1 MEKIEKL
8 RWGFI
13 GAGGI
18 AKRALFPAISKSN
31 VGEIYAV
38 ASRDKTKALTISP
51 NGIVYTS
58 YDELLADPKV
68 EAVYI
73 SLPNSLHLPLAIK
86 AMRAGK
92 HVLCEKPLGMNAA
105 EVEEAIAVSK
115 ETNRIFVEASWNRWH
130 PRSQR
135 IREIVASGELG
146 KITHIRTCFTY
157 DGLDQENIRLDPK
170 LGGGIL
176 YDLGPYS
183 TVAPLWAMDFA
194 DISDLDVQVIWHK
207 GGTDETTRANFTI
220 GGAKAE
226 TIASDN
232 IQLTHWFII
241 EGTKGELRTGG
252 NDSFNSHNNPSTLEI
267 TVDGKA
273 RIERFEACDPY
284 QLMSDAFARVV
295 RGGNDWLMPMD
306 QSLKFAKLFDAIFAK
321 MGRL

>member
-115 ETNRIFVEASWNRWH
+115 ESNRIFVEASWNRWH

-194 DISDLDVQVIWHK
+194 EISDLDVQVIWHK
-207 GGTDETTRANFTI
+207 GGTDETTRVNFTI
-220 GGAKAE
+220 GGARAE
-226 TIASDN
+226 TVASDN

-306 QSLKFAKLFDAIFAK
+306 QSLKFAKFFDAIFAK
-321 MGRL
+321 MGRP

>member
-1 MEKIEKL
+1 MEKL

-18 AKRALFPAISKSN
+18 AKRALYPAISKSN

-51 NGIVYTS
+51 NGVVYTS

-105 EVEEAIAVSK
+105 EVAEAIAVSK
-115 ETNRIFVEASWNRWH
+115 ETDRIFVEASWNRWH

-146 KITHIRTCFTY
+146 KITRIRTCFTY
-157 DGLDQENIRLDPK
+157 DGLDEGNIRLDPA

-194 DISDLDVQVIWHK
+194 DVSDIDVKVIWHK
-207 GGTDETTRANFTI
+207 AGTDETTRVNFNI
-220 GGAKAE
+220 GGAVAE
-226 TIASDN
+226 TVASDN
-232 IQLTHWFII
+232 IQLTHWFIV

-273 RIERFEACDPY
+273 RIERFDACDPY

-295 RGGNDWLMPMD
+295 RGGNDWLMPME
-306 QSLKFAKLFDAIFAK
+306 QSLKFAKFFDAIFAK
-321 MGRL
+321 MGRP

>member
-1 MEKIEKL
+1 MEKL

-18 AKRALFPAISKSN
+18 AKRALYPAISKSN

-92 HVLCEKPLGMNAA
+92 HVLCEKPLGMNAE
-105 EVEEAIAVSK
+105 EVAEAIAVSK
-115 ETNRIFVEASWNRWH
+115 ETDRIFVEASWNRWH

-135 IREIVASGELG
+135 IREVVASGELG
-146 KITHIRTCFTY
+146 KITRIRTGFTY
-157 DGLDQENIRLDPK
+157 DGLDEGNIRLDPA

-194 DISDLDVQVIWHK
+194 ETSDIDVQVIWHK
-207 GGTDETTRANFTI
+207 AGTDETTRVNFNI
-220 GGAKAE
+220 GGAVAE
-226 TIASDN
+226 TVASDN
-232 IQLTHWFII
+232 IQLSHWFII

-295 RGGNDWLMPMD
+295 RGGNDWLMPME
-306 QSLKFAKLFDAIFAK
+306 QSLKFAKFFDAIFAK
-321 MGRL
+321 MGRP

>member
-1 MEKIEKL
+1 MEKL

-18 AKRALFPAISKSN
+18 AKRALYPAISKSN

-73 SLPNSLHLPLAIK
+73 SLPNSLHLPLAVK

-105 EVEEAIAVSK
+105 EVAEAIAVSK
-115 ETNRIFVEASWNRWH
+115 ETDRIFVEASWNRWH

-135 IREIVASGELG
+135 IREIIASGELG
-146 KITHIRTCFTY
+146 KVTRIRTCFTY
-157 DGLDQENIRLDPK
+157 DGLDEGNIRLDPA

-194 DISDLDVQVIWHK
+194 DVSDLDVKVIWHK
-207 GGTDETTRANFTI
+207 AGTDETTRVNFNI
-220 GGAKAE
+220 GGAVAE
-226 TIASDN
+226 TVASDN
-232 IQLTHWFII
+232 IQVTHWFIV

-295 RGGNDWLMPMD
+295 RGGNDWLMPME
-306 QSLKFAKLFDAIFAK
+306 QSLKFAKFFDAIFAK
-321 MGRL
+321 MGRP

>member
-1 MEKIEKL
+1 MEKL

-18 AKRALFPAISKSN
+18 AKRALYPAISKSN

-105 EVEEAIAVSK
+105 EVAEAIAVSE
-115 ETNRIFVEASWNRWH
+115 ETDRIFVEASWNRWH

-135 IREIVASGELG
+135 IREVVASGELG
-146 KITHIRTCFTY
+146 KITRIRTCFTY
-157 DGLDQENIRLDPK
+157 DGLDEGNIRLDPA

-194 DISDLDVQVIWHK
+194 DVSDIDVKVIWHK
-207 GGTDETTRANFTI
+207 AGTDETTRVNFNI
-220 GGAKAE
+220 GGAVAE
-226 TIASDN
+226 TVASDN
-232 IQLTHWFII
+232 IQLSHWFII

-295 RGGNDWLMPMD
+295 RGGNDWLMPME
-306 QSLKFAKLFDAIFAK
+306 QSLKFAKFFDAIFAK
-321 MGRL
+321 MGRP

>member
-1 MEKIEKL
+1 MEKL

-18 AKRALFPAISKSN
+18 AKRALYPAISKSN

-38 ASRDKTKALTISP
+38 ASRDKRKALTISP

-105 EVEEAIAVSK
+105 EVAEAIAVSK
-115 ETNRIFVEASWNRWH
+115 ETDRIFVEASWNRWH

-146 KITHIRTCFTY
+146 KITRIRTCFTY
-157 DGLDQENIRLDPK
+157 DGLDEGNIRLDPA

-194 DISDLDVQVIWHK
+194 DVSDLDVKVIWHK
-207 GGTDETTRANFTI
+207 AGTDETTRVNFNI
-220 GGAKAE
+220 GGAVAE
-226 TIASDN
+226 TVASDN
-232 IQLTHWFII
+232 IQVTHWFII
-241 EGTKGELRTGG
+241 EGTKGELRTG
-252 NDSFNSHNNPSTLEI
+252 
-267 TVDGKA
+267 
-273 RIERFEACDPY
+273 
-284 QLMSDAFARVV
+284 
-295 RGGNDWLMPMD
+295 
-306 QSLKFAKLFDAIFAK
+306 
-321 MGRL
+321 

>member
-1 MEKIEKL
+1 MEKL

-18 AKRALFPAISKSN
+18 AKRALYPAISKSN

-51 NGIVYTS
+51 NGVVYTS

-105 EVEEAIAVSK
+105 EVAEAIAVSK
-115 ETNRIFVEASWNRWH
+115 ETDRIFVEASWNRWH

-135 IREIVASGELG
+135 IREVIASGELG
-146 KITHIRTCFTY
+146 KITRIRTCFTY
-157 DGLDQENIRLDPK
+157 DGLDEGNIRLDPA

-194 DISDLDVQVIWHK
+194 DVSNIDVKVIWYK
-207 GGTDETTRANFTI
+207 AGTDETTRVNFNI
-220 GGAKAE
+220 GGAVAE
-226 TIASDN
+226 TVASDN
-232 IQLTHWFII
+232 IQLTHWFIV

-273 RIERFEACDPY
+273 RIERFDACDPY

-295 RGGNDWLMPMD
+295 RGGNDWLMPME
-306 QSLKFAKLFDAIFAK
+306 QSLKFAKFFDAIFAK
-321 MGRL
+321 MGRP

>member
-1 MEKIEKL
+1 
-8 RWGFI
+8 
-13 GAGGI
+13 
-18 AKRALFPAISKSN
+18 LFPAISKSN

-105 EVEEAIAVSK
+105 EVEEAIVVSK

-321 MGRL
+321 MGRP

>member
-146 KITHIRTCFTY
+146 NITHIRTCFTY

-194 DISDLDVQVIWHK
+194 EISDLDVQVIWHK

-220 GGAKAE
+220 GGARAE
-226 TIASDN
+226 TVASDN

-295 RGGNDWLMPMD
+295 RGGNDWLMPME
-306 QSLKFAKLFDAIFAK
+306 QSLKFAKFFDAIFAK
-321 MGRL
+321 MGRP

>member
-1 MEKIEKL
+1 MEKL

-105 EVEEAIAVSK
+105 EVAEAIAVSK
-115 ETNRIFVEASWNRWH
+115 ETGRIFVEASWNRWH

-146 KITHIRTCFTY
+146 KITRIRTCFTY
-157 DGLDQENIRLDPK
+157 DGLDEGNIRLDPA

-194 DISDLDVQVIWHK
+194 DVSDLDVKVIWHK
-207 GGTDETTRANFTI
+207 AGTDETTRVNFNI
-220 GGAKAE
+220 GGAVAE
-226 TIASDN
+226 TVASDN

-241 EGTKGELRTGG
+241 EGSKGELRTGG

-306 QSLKFAKLFDAIFAK
+306 QSLKFAQFFDAIFAK
-321 MGRL
+321 MGRP

>member
-306 QSLKFAKLFDAIFAK
+306 ESLKFAKLFDAIFAK
-321 MGRL
+321 MGRP

>member
-194 DISDLDVQVIWHK
+194 EISDLDVQVIWHK

-295 RGGNDWLMPMD
+295 RGGNDWLMPID

-321 MGRL
+321 MGRP

>member
-1 MEKIEKL
+1 MEKL

-18 AKRALFPAISKSN
+18 AKRALYPAISKSN

-92 HVLCEKPLGMNAA
+92 HVLCEKPLGMSAA

-115 ETNRIFVEASWNRWH
+115 ETDRIFVEASWNRWH

-146 KITHIRTCFTY
+146 KITRIRTCFTY
-157 DGLDQENIRLDPK
+157 DGLDEENIRLDPA

-194 DISDLDVQVIWHK
+194 EISDLDVKVIWHK
-207 GGTDETTRANFTI
+207 AGTDETTRVNFNI
-220 GGAKAE
+220 GGAVAE
-226 TIASDN
+226 TVASDN
-232 IQLTHWFII
+232 IQVTHWFII

-252 NDSFNSHNNPSTLEI
+252 CDSFNSHNNPSTLEI

-295 RGGNDWLMPMD
+295 RGGNDWLMPME
-306 QSLKFAKLFDAIFAK
+306 QSLKFAKFFDAIFAK
-321 MGRL
+321 MGRP

>member
-194 DISDLDVQVIWHK
+194 EISDLDVQVIWHK

-220 GGAKAE
+220 GGARAE
-226 TIASDN
+226 TVASDN

-295 RGGNDWLMPMD
+295 RGGNDWLMPME
-306 QSLKFAKLFDAIFAK
+306 QSLKFAKFFDAIFAK
-321 MGRL
+321 MGRP

>member
-194 DISDLDVQVIWHK
+194 EISDLDVQVIWHK

-220 GGAKAE
+220 GGARAE
-226 TIASDN
+226 TVASDN

-321 MGRL
+321 MGRP

>member
-1 MEKIEKL
+1 MEKL

-51 NGIVYTS
+51 NGNVYTS

-92 HVLCEKPLGMNAA
+92 HVLCEKPLGMNAV

-194 DISDLDVQVIWHK
+194 EISDLDVQVIWHK

-232 IQLTHWFII
+232 IQLSHWFII

-295 RGGNDWLMPMD
+295 RGGNDWLMPME
-306 QSLKFAKLFDAIFAK
+306 QSLKFAKFFDAIFAK
-321 MGRL
+321 MGRP

>member
-1 MEKIEKL
+1 MEKIENV

-18 AKRALFPAISKSN
+18 AKRALYPAISKSN

-38 ASRDKTKALTISP
+38 ASRDKNKALTISP

-73 SLPNSLHLPLAIK
+73 SLPNAFHLPWAIK

-92 HVLCEKPLGMNAA
+92 HVLCEKPLGMNAK
-105 EVEEAIAVSK
+105 EVEEAIAVSN

-130 PRSQR
+130 PRSER
-135 IREIVASGELG
+135 IREIVKSGEIG
-146 KITHIRTCFTY
+146 EITRIRSCFTY
-157 DGLDQENIRLDPK
+157 DGLDPENIRLDPTI
-170 LGGGIL
+170 GGGVL

-183 TVAPLWAMDFA
+183 TVAPLWVLDFPEV
-194 DISDLDVQVIWHK
+194 SDLNVQVVWHK
-207 GGTDETTRANFTI
+207 GGTDETTKVNYKAGNVI
-220 GGAKAE
+220 AE
-226 TIASDN
+226 TVTSSN
-232 IQLTHWFII
+232 MQMNLWFII
-241 EGTKGELRTGG
+241 EGTKGEVRTLG
-252 NDSFNSHNNPSTLEI
+252 NDSFNSINSPSAIQI
-267 TVDGKA
+267 TAGDKVRVENFD
-273 RIERFEACDPY
+273 ACDPY

-306 QSLKFAKLFDAIFAK
+306 QSLKFAKLFDAAFAK
-321 MGRL
+321 MGRP

>member
-194 DISDLDVQVIWHK
+194 EISDLDVQVIWHK
-207 GGTDETTRANFTI
+207 GGTDETTRVNFTI
-220 GGAKAE
+220 GGARAE
-226 TIASDN
+226 TVASDN

-306 QSLKFAKLFDAIFAK
+306 QSLKFAKFFDAIFAK
-321 MGRL
+321 MGRP

>member
-1 MEKIEKL
+1 MEKL

-51 NGIVYTS
+51 NGNVYTS

-115 ETNRIFVEASWNRWH
+115 ETDRIFVEASWNRWH

-146 KITHIRTCFTY
+146 KITRIRTCFTY

-194 DISDLDVQVIWHK
+194 EISDLDVQVIWHK

-220 GGAKAE
+220 GGARAE
-226 TIASDN
+226 TVASDN
-232 IQLTHWFII
+232 IQVTHWFII
-241 EGTKGELRTGG
+241 EGAKGELRTGG

-295 RGGNDWLMPMD
+295 RGGNDWLMPME
-306 QSLKFAKLFDAIFAK
+306 QSLKFAKFFDAIFAK
-321 MGRL
+321 MGRP

>member
-1 MEKIEKL
+1 MEKIERV

-18 AKRALFPAISKSN
+18 AKRALYPAISKSN

-38 ASRDKTKALTISP
+38 ASRDKSKALTISP

-73 SLPNSLHLPLAIK
+73 SLPNSLHLPWAIK
-86 AMRAGK
+86 AMKAGK
-92 HVLCEKPLGMNAA
+92 HVLCEKPLGMNAK

-115 ETNRIFVEASWNRWH
+115 ETDRIFVEASWNRWH

-135 IREIVASGELG
+135 IREIVKSGELG
-146 KITHIRTCFTY
+146 EITRIRSCFTY
-157 DGLDQENIRLDPK
+157 DGLDAENIRLDPA

-183 TVAPLWAMDFA
+183 TVAPLWALDFPEV
-194 DISDLDVQVIWHK
+194 SDVSVQVVWHK
-207 GGTDETTRANFTI
+207 GGTDETTKVNYKAGNVV
-220 GGAKAE
+220 AE
-226 TIASDN
+226 TVASDN
-232 IQLTHWFII
+232 IQMNLWFII
-241 EGTKGELRTGG
+241 EGTKGEVRTLG
-252 NDSFNSHNNPSTLEI
+252 NDSFNSINSPSALQTTI
-267 TVDGKA
+267 NGKS
-273 RIERFEACDPY
+273 RVENFDACDPY

-306 QSLKFAKLFDAIFAK
+306 QSLRFAQLFDAAFAK
-321 MGRL
+321 MGRP

>member
-1 MEKIEKL
+1 MEKL

-51 NGIVYTS
+51 NGNVYTS

-115 ETNRIFVEASWNRWH
+115 ETDRIFVEASWNRWH

-194 DISDLDVQVIWHK
+194 EISDLDVQVIWHK

-220 GGAKAE
+220 GGARAE
-226 TIASDN
+226 TVASDN
-232 IQLTHWFII
+232 IQVTHWFII

-295 RGGNDWLMPMD
+295 RGGNDWLMPME
-306 QSLKFAKLFDAIFAK
+306 QSLKFAKFFDAIFAK
-321 MGRL
+321 MGRP

>member
-115 ETNRIFVEASWNRWH
+115 ETGRIFVEASWNRWH

-321 MGRL
+321 MGRP

>member
-1 MEKIEKL
+1 MEKL

-92 HVLCEKPLGMNAA
+92 HVLCEKPLGMNAT
-105 EVEEAIAVSK
+105 EVAEAIAVSK
-115 ETNRIFVEASWNRWH
+115 ETDRIFVEASWNRWH

-135 IREIVASGELG
+135 IREVVASGELG
-146 KITHIRTCFTY
+146 KITRIRTCFTY
-157 DGLDQENIRLDPK
+157 DGLDEGNIRLDPA

-194 DISDLDVQVIWHK
+194 DISDLDVKVIWHK
-207 GGTDETTRANFTI
+207 AGTDETTRVNFNI
-220 GGAKAE
+220 GGAVAE
-226 TIASDN
+226 TVASDN

-241 EGTKGELRTGG
+241 EGSKGELRTGG

-306 QSLKFAKLFDAIFAK
+306 QSLKFAQFFDAIFAK
-321 MGRL
+321 MGRP

>member
-1 MEKIEKL
+1 MEKL

-18 AKRALFPAISKSN
+18 AQRALFPAISKSN

-51 NGIVYTS
+51 NGNVYTS

-194 DISDLDVQVIWHK
+194 EISDLDVQVIWHK

-232 IQLTHWFII
+232 IQLSHWFII

-295 RGGNDWLMPMD
+295 RGGNDWLMPME
-306 QSLKFAKLFDAIFAK
+306 QSLKFAKFFDAIFAK
-321 MGRL
+321 MGRP

>member
-1 MEKIEKL
+1 MEKL

-18 AKRALFPAISKSN
+18 AKRALYPAISKSN

-73 SLPNSLHLPLAIK
+73 SLPNSLHLPLAVK

-105 EVEEAIAVSK
+105 EVAEAIAVSK
-115 ETNRIFVEASWNRWH
+115 ETDRIFVEASWNRWH

-135 IREIVASGELG
+135 IREIIASGELG
-146 KITHIRTCFTY
+146 KVTRIRTCFTY
-157 DGLDQENIRLDPK
+157 DGLDEGNIRLDPA

-194 DISDLDVQVIWHK
+194 EVSDLDVKVIWHK
-207 GGTDETTRANFTI
+207 AGTDETTRVNFNI
-220 GGAKAE
+220 GGAVAE
-226 TIASDN
+226 TVASDN
-232 IQLTHWFII
+232 IQVTHWFIV

-295 RGGNDWLMPMD
+295 RGGNDWLMPME
-306 QSLKFAKLFDAIFAK
+306 QSFKFAQFFDSIFAK
-321 MGRL
+321 MGRP

>member
-1 MEKIEKL
+1 MDKIEKL

-18 AKRALFPAISKSN
+18 AKKALYPAISKSN

-38 ASRDKTKALTISP
+38 ASRDRVKAETISP
-51 NGIVYTS
+51 NGVIYTS

-115 ETNRIFVEASWNRWH
+115 ETDRIFVEASWNRWH
-130 PRSQR
+130 PRSKR
-135 IREIVASGELG
+135 IIEIVESGELG
-146 KITHIRTCFTY
+146 TITRIRSCFTY
-157 DGLDQENIRLDPK
+157 DGLDEENIRLDPK

-183 TVAPLWAMDFA
+183 TVAPLWILGFPE
-194 DISDLDVQVIWHK
+194 ISDIDVRVIWHK
-207 GGTDETTRANFTI
+207 GGTDETTRVNYKI
-220 GGAKAE
+220 GGAVAE
-226 TIASDN
+226 TVTSDN
-232 IQLTHWFII
+232 ISVVNWLIV

-252 NDSFNSHNNPSTLEI
+252 SDSFISHNSPSTLEV
-267 TVDGKA
+267 TVNGSA
-273 RIERFEACDPY
+273 RVERFEAFDPY

-295 RGGNDWLMPMD
+295 RGGDDWLMPISE
-306 QSLKFAKLFDAIFAK
+306 SLTFAKFFDAIFAK
-321 MGRL
+321 MGRP

>member
-1 MEKIEKL
+1 MEKL

-18 AKRALFPAISKSN
+18 AKRALYPAISKSN

-73 SLPNSLHLPLAIK
+73 SLPNSLHLPLAVK

-105 EVEEAIAVSK
+105 EVAEAIAVSK
-115 ETNRIFVEASWNRWH
+115 ETDRIFVEASWNRWH

-135 IREIVASGELG
+135 IREIIASGELG
-146 KITHIRTCFTY
+146 KVTRIRTCFTY
-157 DGLDQENIRLDPK
+157 DGLDEGNIRLDPA

-194 DISDLDVQVIWHK
+194 EVSDLDVKVIWHK
-207 GGTDETTRANFTI
+207 AGTDETTRVNFNI
-220 GGAKAE
+220 GGAVAE
-226 TIASDN
+226 TVASDN
-232 IQLTHWFII
+232 IQVTHWFIV

-295 RGGNDWLMPMD
+295 RGGNDWLMPME
-306 QSLKFAKLFDAIFAK
+306 QSLKFAKFFDAIFAK
-321 MGRL
+321 MGRP

>member
-1 MEKIEKL
+1 MEKL

-18 AKRALFPAISKSN
+18 AKRALYPAISKSN

-38 ASRDKTKALTISP
+38 ASRDKSKALTISP

-58 YDELLADPKV
+58 YDDLLADPKV

-105 EVEEAIAVSK
+105 EVAEAIAVSE

-135 IREIVASGELG
+135 IREVIASGELG
-146 KITHIRTCFTY
+146 KITRIRTCFTY
-157 DGLDQENIRLDPK
+157 DGLDEGNIRLDPA

-194 DISDLDVQVIWHK
+194 EISDLDVKVIWHK
-207 GGTDETTRANFTI
+207 AGTDETTRVNFNI
-220 GGAKAE
+220 GGAVAE
-226 TIASDN
+226 TVASDN
-232 IQLTHWFII
+232 IQLTHWFIV

-306 QSLKFAKLFDAIFAK
+306 QSLKFAKFFDAIFAK
-321 MGRL
+321 MGRP

>member
-1 MEKIEKL
+1 MEKL

-18 AKRALFPAISKSN
+18 AKRALYPAISKSN

-105 EVEEAIAVSK
+105 EVAEAIAVSE
-115 ETNRIFVEASWNRWH
+115 ETKRIFVEASWNRWH

-135 IREIVASGELG
+135 IREVIASGELG
-146 KITHIRTCFTY
+146 KVTRIRTCFTY
-157 DGLDQENIRLDPK
+157 DGLDEGNIRLDPA

-194 DISDLDVQVIWHK
+194 DVSDIDVKVIWHK
-207 GGTDETTRANFTI
+207 AGTDETTRVNFNI
-220 GGAKAE
+220 GGAVAE
-226 TIASDN
+226 TVASDN
-232 IQLTHWFII
+232 IQLTHWFIV

-267 TVDGKA
+267 TVDGKP

-295 RGGNDWLMPMD
+295 RGGNDWLMPME
-306 QSLKFAKLFDAIFAK
+306 QSLKFAKFFDAIFAK
-321 MGRL
+321 MGRP

>member
-1 MEKIEKL
+1 MEKL

-18 AKRALFPAISKSN
+18 AKRALYPAISKSN

-51 NGIVYTS
+51 NGVVYTS

-105 EVEEAIAVSK
+105 EVAEAIAVSK
-115 ETNRIFVEASWNRWH
+115 ETDRIFVEASWNRWH

-135 IREIVASGELG
+135 IREVIASGELG
-146 KITHIRTCFTY
+146 KITRIRTCFTY
-157 DGLDQENIRLDPK
+157 DGLDEGNIRLDPA

-194 DISDLDVQVIWHK
+194 DVSDIDVKVIWHK
-207 GGTDETTRANFTI
+207 AGTDETTRVNFNI
-220 GGAKAE
+220 GGAVAE
-226 TIASDN
+226 TVASDN

-273 RIERFEACDPY
+273 RIERFDACDPY

-295 RGGNDWLMPMD
+295 RGGNDWLMPME
-306 QSLKFAKLFDAIFAK
+306 QSLKFAKFFDAIFAK
-321 MGRL
+321 MGRP

>member
-1 MEKIEKL
+1 MEKL

-18 AKRALFPAISKSN
+18 AKRALYPAISKSN

-51 NGIVYTS
+51 NGVVYTS

-105 EVEEAIAVSK
+105 EVAEAIAVSK
-115 ETNRIFVEASWNRWH
+115 ETDRIFVEASWNRWH

-146 KITHIRTCFTY
+146 KITRIRTCFTY
-157 DGLDQENIRLDPK
+157 DGLDEGNIRLDPA
-170 LGGGIL
+170 LGGGII

-194 DISDLDVQVIWHK
+194 DISDIDVKVIWHK
-207 GGTDETTRANFTI
+207 AGTDETTRVNFNI
-220 GGAKAE
+220 GGAVAE
-226 TIASDN
+226 TVASDN
-232 IQLTHWFII
+232 IQVTHWFII

-295 RGGNDWLMPMD
+295 RGGNDWLMPIE
-306 QSLKFAKLFDAIFAK
+306 QSLKFAQFFDAIFAK
-321 MGRL
+321 MGRP

>member
-1 MEKIEKL
+1 MEKL

-18 AKRALFPAISKSN
+18 AKRALYPAISKSN

-58 YDELLADPKV
+58 YDDLLADPKV

-73 SLPNSLHLPLAIK
+73 SLPNSLHLPLAVK

-105 EVEEAIAVSK
+105 EVAEAIAVSK
-115 ETNRIFVEASWNRWH
+115 ETDRIFVEASWNRWH

-135 IREIVASGELG
+135 IREIIASGELG
-146 KITHIRTCFTY
+146 KITRIRTCFTY
-157 DGLDQENIRLDPK
+157 DGLDEGNIRLDPA

-194 DISDLDVQVIWHK
+194 EVSDLDVKVIWHK
-207 GGTDETTRANFTI
+207 AGTDETTRVNFNI
-220 GGAKAE
+220 GGAVAE
-226 TIASDN
+226 TVASDN
-232 IQLTHWFII
+232 IQVTHWFIV

-273 RIERFEACDPY
+273 RVERFDACDPY

-295 RGGNDWLMPMD
+295 RGGNDWLMPME
-306 QSLKFAKLFDAIFAK
+306 QSLKFAKFFDAIFAK
-321 MGRL
+321 MGRP

>member
-1 MEKIEKL
+1 MEKL

-18 AKRALFPAISKSN
+18 AKRALYPAISKSN

-73 SLPNSLHLPLAIK
+73 SLPNSLHLPLAVK

-105 EVEEAIAVSK
+105 EVAEAIAVSK
-115 ETNRIFVEASWNRWH
+115 ETDRIFVEASWNRWH

-135 IREIVASGELG
+135 IREIIASGELG
-146 KITHIRTCFTY
+146 KITRIRTCFTY
-157 DGLDQENIRLDPK
+157 DGLDEGNIRLDPA

-194 DISDLDVQVIWHK
+194 EVSDLDVKVIWHK
-207 GGTDETTRANFTI
+207 AGTDETTRVNFNI
-220 GGAKAE
+220 GGAVAE
-226 TIASDN
+226 TVASDN
-232 IQLTHWFII
+232 IQVTHWFIV

-295 RGGNDWLMPMD
+295 RGGNDWLMPME
-306 QSLKFAKLFDAIFAK
+306 QSLKFAKFFDAIFAK
-321 MGRL
+321 MGRP

>member
-1 MEKIEKL
+1 MEKL

-18 AKRALFPAISKSN
+18 AKRALYPAISKSN

-51 NGIVYTS
+51 NGVVYTS

-105 EVEEAIAVSK
+105 EVAEAIAVSK
-115 ETNRIFVEASWNRWH
+115 ETDRIFVEASWNRWH

-146 KITHIRTCFTY
+146 KITRIRTCFTY
-157 DGLDQENIRLDPK
+157 DGLDEGNIRLDPA
-170 LGGGIL
+170 LGGGII

-194 DISDLDVQVIWHK
+194 DISDIDVKVIWHK
-207 GGTDETTRANFTI
+207 AGTDETTRVNFNI
-220 GGAKAE
+220 GGAVAE
-226 TIASDN
+226 TVASDN
-232 IQLTHWFII
+232 IQVTHWFII

-295 RGGNDWLMPMD
+295 RGGKDWLMPIE
-306 QSLKFAKLFDAIFAK
+306 QSLKFAQFFDAIFAK
-321 MGRL
+321 MGRP

>member
-1 MEKIEKL
+1 MEKL

-18 AKRALFPAISKSN
+18 AKRALYPAISKSN

-51 NGIVYTS
+51 NGVVYTS

-105 EVEEAIAVSK
+105 EVAEAIAVSK
-115 ETNRIFVEASWNRWH
+115 ETDRIFVEASWNRWH

-146 KITHIRTCFTY
+146 KITRIRTCFTY
-157 DGLDQENIRLDPK
+157 DGLDEGNIRLDPA
-170 LGGGIL
+170 LGGGII

-194 DISDLDVQVIWHK
+194 DISDLDVKVIWHK
-207 GGTDETTRANFTI
+207 AGTDETTRVNFNI
-220 GGAKAE
+220 GGAVAE
-226 TIASDN
+226 TVASDN
-232 IQLTHWFII
+232 IQVTHWFII

-295 RGGNDWLMPMD
+295 RGGNDWLMPIE
-306 QSLKFAKLFDAIFAK
+306 QSLKFAQFFDAIFAK
-321 MGRL
+321 MGRP

>member
-146 KITHIRTCFTY
+146 NITHIRTCFTY

-194 DISDLDVQVIWHK
+194 EISDLDVQVIWHK

-321 MGRL
+321 MGRP